1 VKKIGNWA
9 FSGCS
14 SLDHFAFGTNVES
27 IGQEAFSDCTNV
39 TNIRSYSAIPPVCGT
54 QALDDIN
61 KWNCTLSVLE
71 NCQSAYQ
78 AAEQWKEFFFVDA
91 MDKDGMNYHDA
102 AMQAAKLRFR
112 AVMMTAIAFLLGL
125 LPLVF
130 AKGAGAG
137 SRHSIGISVFGGML
151 AVTVFGSILVP
162 AFFSMVSRMK
172 EKFYTNRIKSGG
184 SK

>member
-1 VKKIGNWA
+1 MVP
-9 FSGCS
+9 FSS
-14 SLDHFAFGTNVES
+14 PFA
-27 IGQEAFSDCTNV
+27 
-39 TNIRSYSAIPPVCGT
+39 
-54 QALDDIN
+54 
-61 KWNCTLSVLE
+61 TL
-71 NCQSAYQ
+71 
-78 AAEQWKEFFFVDA
+78 
-91 MDKDGMNYHDA
+91 
-102 AMQAAKLRFR
+102 
-112 AVMMTAIAFLLGL
+112 TAIAFLLGL